1 MKRIYLDESGNTGAK
16 LLDSAQPVFTL
27 ASNNYTDDEAAE
39 LIALVKSLQASEAKF
54 SSLKKSPKGRAR
66 LLEFFKH
73 PLLAPE
79 RTKTTA
85 FHKKYMTLTKVVDI
99 LIENVAHETG
109 FDLYEGGL
117 NIAMSNMH
125 FYCMPNFCGYERF
138 EKFLNTFIEM
148 VREQTTEAIDNFY
161 SSVDELMR
169 NSINKDYIDH
179 LFSIAA
185 SKMIVNDILSGN
197 NYLALDPAIPA
208 LFNHCT
214 HWGETIGDEFVVVH
228 DTSKPIRAH
237 IDVFNQLMSKE
248 LEPIEL
254 GYDRRKF
261 KIPLRSSEIQFG
273 DSKQHHQLQAADLV
287 ASATSFVANA
297 IALGQEEE
305 FSKSLRSCEI
315 ERLMINV
322 IWPSPEIT
330 SDELGTNQQGGIN
343 AVNHLAEMLRK

>member
-16 LLDSAQPVFTL
+16 LLDNAQPVFTL

-39 LIALVKSLQASEAKF
+39 LIALVKSQQASEAKF
-54 SSLKKSPKGRAR
+54 ASLKKSPKGRAR

-73 PLLAPE
+73 RLLAPE

-85 FHKKYMTLTKVVDI
+85 FHKQYMILTKVVDI
-99 LIENVAHETG
+99 LIENIAHETG
-109 FDLYEGGL
+109 LDLYEGGL

-125 FYCMPNFCGYERF
+125 FYCMPTFCGSERF
-138 EKFLNTFIEM
+138 EKFLDAFVEM
-148 VREQTTEAIDNFY
+148 VREQTRETIEAFY
-161 SSVDELMR
+161 SSVEVLMR
-169 NSINKDYIDH
+169 NSINRDYIGS
-179 LFSIAA
+179 LYPIAA
-185 SKMIVNDILSGN
+185 SKMIINDILSGN

-214 HWGETIGDEFVVVH
+214 HWGEVIGDEFVVVH

-261 KIPLRSSEIQFG
+261 KIPLRTSEIQFG
-273 DSKQHHQLQAADLV
+273 DSKKYHQLQAADLV

-297 IALGQEEE
+297 IALGHEEE
-305 FSKSLRSCEI
+305 FSKSLRDCGVEQ
-315 ERLMINV
+315 LMINV
-322 IWPSPEIT
+322 IWPSPEVT
-330 SDELGTNQQGGIN
+330 PDELGTNQPGGIN
-343 AVNHLAEMLRK
+343 AANHLAEMLRK